1 MSPRCRQTE
10 KHTRLA
16 VQQRGQGLCPGQ
28 PVCSCSAVFYS
39 TGLHKQTA
47 PRAAAFKM
55 DSRMQSQARAHT
67 QTHIHVGIR
76 LEMLIKCV
84 HTKQKPPSL
93 DIFRR
98 LSYQC
103 ACPQQR
109 RHRRMFPCPWWLS
122 DEGHRWGMKG
132 RGGRDGE

>member
-1 MSPRCRQTE
+1 MQTDRE
-10 KHTRLA
+10 AHTSCGCSSEGRAFVPGSRFVLVLLCFTVQAYISKQPHEQLLSKWTPGCSLKH
-16 VQQRGQGLCPGQ
+16 
-28 PVCSCSAVFYS
+28 
-39 TGLHKQTA
+39 
-47 PRAAAFKM
+47 
-55 DSRMQSQARAHT
+55 AHT

-76 LEMLIKCV
+76 LEMLINCV

-122 DEGHRWGMKG
+122 DEGHRWGLKG